1 MSAASGLLQWLRSLA
16 FVAQMYAAMGV
27 LALAYAPWAA
37 LDRRGAYAGIRAYSR
52 YVRWSAGWMV
62 GLRSEIRGPVPE
74 GEVLIAAKH
83 QSFFD
88 IILLISVLPRP
99 KFIMKSSLR
108 WAPLFGWYAL
118 RIGCVPVERGR
129 RAQAIAQMQAG
140 VASGRALPGQLII
153 YPQGTRVAPGACLPY
168 KIGAGVLYESL
179 GQPCVPAATN
189 VGVFWP
195 RTGIGRK
202 PGLAVVEFLPEI
214 APGLAVPAFME
225 RLEQEVE
232 DASGR
237 LMQEAG
243 FVASGRVSATGAP
256 RPTRTRPK
264 AHAEGPPRSGGDG
277 HPTA

>member
-1 MSAASGLLQWLRSLA
+1 VSAGTGLLQWVRSLV

-27 LALAYAPWAA
+27 MALAFAPWAA
-37 LDRRGAYAGIRAYSR
+37 LDRRGAYAGIRSYCR
-52 YVRWSAGWMV
+52 YVRWSARWMV
-62 GLRSEIRGPVPE
+62 GLRSEIRGQVPT
-74 GEVLIAAKH
+74 GEALIAAKH

-88 IILLISVLPRP
+88 IILLVSVLPRP

-153 YPQGTRVAPGACLPY
+153 YPQGTRVAPDAYLPY
-168 KIGAGVLYESL
+168 KIGAGILYESL
-179 GQPCVPAATN
+179 AQPCVPAATN

-214 APGLAVPAFME
+214 APGLPVPAFME

-232 DASGR
+232 HASGQ

-243 FVASGRVSATGAP
+243 FVPSGRVSAAGTP
-256 RPTRTRPK
+256 RPPGTTDKPDAKSTR
-264 AHAEGPPRSGGDG
+264 HSGGDER
-277 HPTA
+277 PTA